1 MATEAEELPVEVT
14 FDATKKKKKKKK
26 KNDMEERE
34 SKVQAACVSP
44 KDQPKQT
51 TKKLKKE
58 RLKDNKQEPD
68 RPKAGKK
75 RKRTEQ
81 ARDSAVALTEPI
93 EPRQPAAKA
102 AQRTTSEADTTAT
115 DDSAVRDDLT
125 EKPKTDWHAPPLP
138 HMRGKPFTKEE
149 DKLLLELAQDALR
162 NKGLEP
168 GSEEA
173 NELLR
178 RESKQRVRL
187 GWEEIAAH
195 FPSRSTKSVWTRGY
209 VLLHPDY
216 YQRWKKEDVQA
227 LRALM
232 KEHNN
237 VKHVAKLMQRH
248 PQDVKDKWSE
258 YEKEY
263 NRGRWSGEEAK
274 KLERAVRRR
283 LSHDYYKNKVTS
295 LDAVNDE
302 DGVPVRDDLP
312 WEKIKDEIGSRSAH
326 QCLTRWY
333 GTMVPA
339 SVANNEW
346 DLVADIKLLE
356 ALVRSGA
363 EDERDVQWARMLPRY
378 NGSTCRRRW
387 HDLVKALPSASN
399 LSFSAR
405 LEALA
410 KEICPELLEG

>member
-1 MATEAEELPVEVT
+1 MKREKNGVAQNRVKKKKMRKEALVAPMKVEGQPVADSLVAARPTAKARRRCEQQDDTETMIQE
-14 FDATKKKKKKKK
+14 TKKKKKKKK

-168 GSEEA
+168 GSEE
-173 NELLR
+173 
-178 RESKQRVRL
+178 
-187 GWEEIAAH
+187 
-195 FPSRSTKSVWTRGY
+195 
-209 VLLHPDY
+209 
-216 YQRWKKEDVQA
+216 
-227 LRALM
+227 
-232 KEHNN
+232 
-237 VKHVAKLMQRH
+237 
-248 PQDVKDKWSE
+248 
-258 YEKEY
+258 
-263 NRGRWSGEEAK
+263 
-274 KLERAVRRR
+274 
-283 LSHDYYKNKVTS
+283 VT
-295 LDAVNDE
+295 
-302 DGVPVRDDLP
+302 
-312 WEKIKDEIGSRSAH
+312 H
-326 QCLTRWY
+326 
-333 GTMVPA
+333 PA
-339 SVANNEW
+339 SCNSLCWESFQL
-346 DLVADIKLLE
+346 DLVCA
-356 ALVRSGA
+356 
-363 EDERDVQWARMLPRY
+363 
-378 NGSTCRRRW
+378 
-387 HDLVKALPSASN
+387 
-399 LSFSAR
+399 
-405 LEALA
+405 
-410 KEICPELLEG
+410 